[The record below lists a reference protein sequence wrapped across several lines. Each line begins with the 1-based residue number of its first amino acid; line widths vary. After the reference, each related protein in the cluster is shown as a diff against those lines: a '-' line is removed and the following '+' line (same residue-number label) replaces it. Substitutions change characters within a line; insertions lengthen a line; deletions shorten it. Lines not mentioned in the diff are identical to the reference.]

1 MNNKRNRTSLLRKFE
16 LVLPTS
22 LLLCFALPLQAADP
36 IDAGRL
42 LREQP
47 KSLPALPGAP
57 QQNITPSAV
66 EQNTADTG
74 AKVLVK
80 AFQIEGATLIPVAE
94 LETQLQF
101 AVGKEL
107 SLAQLRGV
115 AELLIAYHAQKG
127 YLVQVIL
134 PPQEIEGG
142 VVHIK
147 IIEGKRGS
155 ININNQGKR
164 ANSAR
169 VQAFIDYRLAQG
181 EPMSLE
187 KLGEA
192 INILNEQ
199 PGIEVKT
206 SLKPGA
212 GEGETDLLV
221 SANDKPLA
229 TFNFGLSNK
238 GSRGTGELQ
247 AVAGVALN
255 NPTGLFDLANVLVS
269 KSQGSIFGSGDYSL
283 AVGNSGLRA
292 GISFSRLVYN
302 VTQESLSASD
312 AHGTATTYGLKA
324 DYPLYLLNDRSLR
337 LTGNL
342 DAKYTRDA
350 TIAGETG
357 NRRIN
362 LATLGLSGTQQDGFG
377 GGGET
382 DFGAGLVVGHS
393 KESNAA
399 AIATDSTTRQSIGT
413 FGKLKFNLDRQQK
426 ITESWTLIA
435 KLSGQFAFD
444 NLDSTERFSLGG
456 ADGIRAY
463 PSGEGGADEGVL
475 LSFNL
480 VRPFTEKLQGTLF
493 LDAGAVHVNKH
504 TWAGWNSGNPN
515 LDNVYSLAGIGASVD
530 WKITDNIALSA
541 TVATPIG
548 SNPGRDT
555 NGNDAD
561 SRSQDVRGWINLVG
575 QF

>member
-1 MNNKRNRTSLLRKFE
+1 MKNKQSRKSLLRNPE
-16 LVLPTS
+16 LALLTFT
-22 LLLCFALPLQAADP
+22 LLCSSFSLQAEQLP
-36 IDAGRL
+36 DAGRL

-47 KSLPALPGAP
+47 KTLPVLPRAP
-57 QQNITPSAV
+57 QQPITPQPAV
-66 EQNTADTG
+66 QDGLDTG

-80 AFQIEGATLIPVAE
+80 GFQIEGATLIPVAE
-94 LETQLQF
+94 LESQIQF

-164 ANSAR
+164 ANSDR

-199 PGIEVKT
+199 PGIEVKA

-221 SANDKPLA
+221 SASDKPLA

-238 GSRGTGELQ
+238 GSRGTGEVQ
-247 AVAGVALN
+247 TVAGVSLN

-269 KSQGSIFGSGDYSL
+269 KSEGVIFGSGDYSL

-292 GISFSRLVYN
+292 GVSFSRLVYN
-302 VTQESLSASD
+302 VTQESLRASD

-362 LATLGLSGTQQDGFG
+362 LATLGLAGTRQDGFG

-382 DFGAGLVVGHS
+382 SFGAGLVVGHS

-399 AIATDSTTRQSIGT
+399 AIATDSTTRQSLGS

-426 ITESWTLIA
+426 ITESWTLVA
-435 KLSGQFAFD
+435 KLSGQLAFD

-456 ADGIRAY
+456 SDSIRAY
-463 PSGEGGADEGVL
+463 PSGEGGGDEGAL
-475 LSFNL
+475 LSLNL

-504 TWAGWNSGNPN
+504 TWAGWNAGNPN

>member
-1 MNNKRNRTSLLRKFE
+1 MKNKQNRTSLLRKFE
-16 LVLPTS
+16 LVLPAF
-22 LLLCFALPLQAADP
+22 LLLCFAFPLQAADP
-36 IDAGRL
+36 VDAGRL

-47 KSLPALPGAP
+47 KTLPTLPGAP
-57 QQNITPSAV
+57 QQTITPQPAVQESAD
-66 EQNTADTG
+66 AG

-80 AFQIEGATLIPVAE
+80 GFRIEGATLIPVAE

-107 SLAQLRGV
+107 NLAQLRGV
-115 AELLIAYHAQKG
+115 AELLIAYHTQKG
-127 YLVQVIL
+127 YLVQAIL
-134 PPQEIEGG
+134 PPQEIQDGI
-142 VVHIK
+142 VYIK

-155 ININNQGKR
+155 ININNQGKL

-169 VQAFIDYRLAQG
+169 VQGFIDYRLAQG

-199 PGIEVKT
+199 PGIEVKA
-206 SLKPGA
+206 SLKPGT
-212 GEGETDLLV
+212 GEGDTDLLV

-269 KSQGSIFGSGDYSL
+269 KSQGSIFGSGNYSL

-292 GISFSRLVYN
+292 GVSFSRLIYDVS
-302 VTQESLSASD
+302 QRSLRASD
-312 AHGTATTYGLKA
+312 AHGTATTYGFKA
-324 DYPLYLLNDRSLR
+324 EYPLYLHNDRSLR
-337 LTGNL
+337 LTGNFDGKHL
-342 DAKYTRDA
+342 RDS

-357 NRRIN
+357 DRQVKTGTFGI
-362 LATLGLSGTQQDGFG
+362 LGTQQDGFG

-382 DFGAGLVVGHS
+382 GFGASLVYGHS
-393 KESNAA
+393 DEDNVA
-399 AIATDSTTRQSIGT
+399 AIATDSTTRNALGT

-444 NLDSTERFSLGG
+444 NLESSERFSLGG
-456 ADGIRAY
+456 ADGVRAY
-463 PSGEGGADEGVL
+463 PSGEGGADEGVMVSL
-475 LSFNL
+475 NL

-493 LDAGAVHVNKH
+493 LDAGGVHVNKH
-504 TWAGWNSGNPN
+504 TWAGWNAGNPN

-530 WKITDNIALSA
+530 WKINDNVALSA

-548 SNPGRDT
+548 NNPGRDAT
-555 NGNDAD
+555 GNDAD
-561 SRSQDVRGWINLVG
+561 SRSREVRGWVNLVG